1 MGAFYS
7 FPAKETA
14 PHRYFLNWKGVQPI
28 EALRGTE
35 KILKAALCAAF
46 KIFSGF

>member
-1 MGAFYS
+1 MFI
-7 FPAKETA
+7 
-14 PHRYFLNWKGVQPI
+14 LILQPI

-35 KILKAALCAAF
+35 KILKAAQSAAF